1 MRPLARLRR
10 PEYTG
15 ENRCWPCTLVNA
27 AAVLVASALVGVVS
41 PPAGVLLLVVGAA
54 LVALHGYVVPYTPRF
69 APRLLAWLPVDPR
82 RLGFDHDPRADG
94 GRESG
99 PASES
104 GSLVDGEVDGDALVR
119 HLAEAGVVTADES
132 GELFLAEETRR
143 TWEAGMRRL
152 RDVSD
157 SELAAATASA
167 APFPA
172 EGRIEDDG
180 DWVVVTRTEG
190 EDATDP
196 TDGEAGTIDDETNA
210 IDGTAGD
217 EVWLSRAH
225 AVADTAAVAALPG
238 EIDARTK
245 AQAATP
251 LRLFLETCPLCGNA
265 VEETTATACCGGP
278 GSIHDTPETPVLA
291 CTDCGEVLY
300 EF

>member
-1 MRPLARLRR
+1 M
-10 PEYTG
+10 
-15 ENRCWPCTLVNA
+15 
-27 AAVLVASALVGVVS
+27 
-41 PPAGVLLLVVGAA
+41 
-54 LVALHGYVVPYTPRF
+54 
-69 APRLLAWLPVDPR
+69 
-82 RLGFDHDPRADG
+82 
-94 GRESG
+94 
-99 PASES
+99 
-104 GSLVDGEVDGDALVR
+104 
-119 HLAEAGVVTADES
+119 ADEV
-132 GELFLAEETRR
+132 RR

-157 SELAAATASA
+157 EELAAATASA

-172 EGRIEDDG
+172 EGRIEGDG
-180 DWVVVTRTEG
+180 DWVVVTRTQPG
-190 EDATDP
+190 DDADRDDDASDTDADATGSD
-196 TDGEAGTIDDETNA
+196 T

-251 LRLFLETCPLCGNA
+251 LRLFLEACPLCGNA
-265 VEETTATACCGGP
+265 VEETTATACCGGT
-278 GSIHDTPETPVLA
+278 GSVYDTPETPVLA